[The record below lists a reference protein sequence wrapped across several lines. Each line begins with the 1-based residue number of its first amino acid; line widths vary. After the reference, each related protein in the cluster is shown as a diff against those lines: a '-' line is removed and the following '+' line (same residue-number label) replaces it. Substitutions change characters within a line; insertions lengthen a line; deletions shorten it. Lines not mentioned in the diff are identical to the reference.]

1 MDRRD
6 MLTLLGAGALGW
18 SALAGREARAQHPH
32 HHDKAHGDCL
42 AACTKCAEVCN
53 ETFHYCFSHLK
64 DGHKEH
70 ARAATLTIDCQ
81 DFCKLAAA
89 LLARESDMMEH
100 ACTACAEVC
109 RACAAE
115 CKAHD
120 DPQMR
125 ECAEACSAC
134 ERTCRAMAVH
144 MKDHQHHSE

>member
-6 MLTLLGAGALGW
+6 MLTLLGAGTLGS
-18 SALAGREARAQHPH
+18 SAWPDAKPAPSIRIITTRPTAIASPRVPSA
-32 HHDKAHGDCL
+32 
-42 AACTKCAEVCN
+42 AEVCN

-70 ARAATLTIDCQ
+70 ARAVTLTIDCQ

-89 LLARESDMMEH
+89 LLARESDMMGH
-100 ACTACAEVC
+100 ACSACAEVC

-115 CKAHD
+115 CKEHN

-125 ECAEACSAC
+125 ECGEACLAC
-134 ERTCRAMAVH
+134 EQACRTMAAH